1 MTLKTK
7 ILVHFDDADPGGI
20 VFFANYLKLAHR
32 ALEEALPKA
41 GIPWEKWFG
50 TKDYGVPLRH
60 IEADYQKPIR
70 PGTFIEVEQ
79 TLTKLGTSSVT
90 FESLMKDDQG
100 NLCAKVTHTHVF
112 VDMKNKT
119 SIQIPGE
126 IRKVLE
132 A

>member
-41 GIPWEKWFG
+41 GIPWDQWFA

-60 IEADYQKPIR
+60 VEADYKQPIH
-70 PGTFIEVEQ
+70 PGTFIHVEQ
-79 TLTKLGTSSVT
+79 TVKRVGETSVT
-90 FESLMKDDQG
+90 FASLLKNETGD
-100 NLCAKVTHTHVF
+100 LCATVTHTHVF
-112 VDMKNKT
+112 VDMKTKQ
-119 SIQIPGE
+119 SIAVPE
-126 IRKVLE
+126 KIRAILE
-132 A
+132 K